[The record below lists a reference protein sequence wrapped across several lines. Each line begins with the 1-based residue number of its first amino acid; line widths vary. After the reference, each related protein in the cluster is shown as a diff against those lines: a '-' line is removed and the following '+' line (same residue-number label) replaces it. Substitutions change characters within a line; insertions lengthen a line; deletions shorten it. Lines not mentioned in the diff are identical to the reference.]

1 MLPLRDS
8 IPSKSIPVVSYCI
21 IALNAMVFFVETS
34 LSSSGG
40 LDAFMFRYGVVPAH
54 FMGNPF
60 LNWNT
65 LVTSQFLHGGFA
77 HILGNMWFLY
87 IFGDNIED
95 VLGHVRFLAFY
106 IVSGVAAALAQI
118 YFNPASQI
126 PMIGASGA
134 IAGILGA
141 YFIFHPHSR
150 VMTLV
155 PLGFYSRI
163 IEIPAFFFLGFWFL
177 MQTFSGT
184 SALYV
189 AKVSGHDAG
198 GVAWWAH
205 AGGFAFG
212 TTIAVIKRFYNV
224 SHETIR

>member
-1 MLPLRDS
+1 MIPLRDS
-8 IPSKSIPVVSYCI
+8 IPSRRIPFITYCI
-21 IALNAMVFFVETS
+21 IALNAAVFFIETS
-34 LSSSGG
+34 LNSSGA
-40 LDAFMFRYGVVPAH
+40 LDAFIVHYGVVPVH
-54 FMGNPF
+54 FLDNPF
-60 LNWNT
+60 LNWNS

-87 IFGDNIED
+87 IFGDNVED
-95 VLGHVRFLAFY
+95 ILGHGQFLVFY
-106 IVSGVAAALAQI
+106 ILSGVAAALAQI
-118 YFNPASQI
+118 YFNPSSQI

-134 IAGILGA
+134 IAGVLGA

-155 PLGFYSRI
+155 PFGFYSRI
-163 IEIPAFFFLGFWFL
+163 IEIPAFFFLGFWFI

-189 AKVSGHDAG
+189 AKISGQDSG

-212 TTIAVIKRFYNV
+212 TFIAILMRFL
-224 SHETIR
+224 